1 MTNSLPLPTDIR
13 LMNLAAGVLMT
24 VFVVLS
30 LGGGAWWVL
39 SHPVF
44 AIQSI
49 QVQGE
54 VVRSHSASFRNQVV
68 PQLNGNFFTLNLTQA
83 QEAFKS
89 VPWVREA
96 VVHRVFPGQLRSVI
110 VEHQPMAT
118 WGEEGG
124 NFMVNEQG
132 QVFEAPVEDVDIE
145 KLPRMLGP
153 AGSSATVARMYR
165 VMTHVFDALEF
176 RLEKIELTARGSWR
190 VWTDSGALVE
200 LGRGTERELVERVDL
215 LLKTLPQI
223 TARYGRTPMALLGAD
238 LRHKDG
244 YALRLRG
251 VSTIEDSNKKGLE
264 GSRR

>member
-1 MTNSLPLPTDIR
+1 MTNSLPLPVDVR
-13 LMNLAAGVLMT
+13 LMNLAAALLMT
-24 VFVVLS
+24 VFVAMA
-30 LGGGAWWVL
+30 LGAGAWWLL
-39 SHPVF
+39 SHPMF

-49 QVQGE
+49 KVQGE

-68 PQLNGNFFTLNLTQA
+68 PQLSGNFFTLNLTQA

-96 VVHRVFPGQLRSVI
+96 VVHRVFPGQLRSVV

-132 QVFEAPVEDVDIE
+132 QVFEAPVEDVEIE

-153 AGSSATVARMYR
+153 AGSSGMVARMYR
-165 VMTHVFDALEF
+165 VMVPLFDTLDFKLE
-176 RLEKIELTARGSWR
+176 RIELTPRGSWR

-200 LGRGTERELVERVDL
+200 LGRGTERELVDRVDL

-223 TARYGRTPMALLGAD
+223 TARYSRTPMALQGAD

-251 VSTIEDSNKKGLE
+251 VSTIDDSQKKGLE

>member
-1 MTNSLPLPTDIR
+1 MTQRLPLPTDVR
-13 LMNLAAGVLMT
+13 LMNMASALLMA
-24 VFVVLS
+24 VFVVLT
-30 LGGGAWWVL
+30 LGAGAWWLL
-39 SHPVF
+39 SHPMF

-49 QVQGE
+49 KVQGE
-54 VVRSHSASFRNQVV
+54 VVRSHSASFRHQVV
-68 PQLNGNFFTLNLTQA
+68 PQLHGNFFTLNLSQA

-96 VVHRVFPGQLRSVI
+96 VVHRVFPGQLRSVV

-153 AGSSATVARMYR
+153 DGSSARVAGMYR
-165 VMTHVFDALEF
+165 VMTPLFDALDF

-190 VWTDSGALVE
+190 VWTDNGALVE
-200 LGRGTERELVERVDL
+200 LGRGSERELVERIDL
-215 LLKTLPQI
+215 LLKTLPQV
-223 TARYGRTPMALLGAD
+223 TSRYGRTPLALQGAD

>member
-1 MTNSLPLPTDIR
+1 MTNTLPMPTDVR
-13 LMNLAAGVLMT
+13 LMNLAATLLMT
-24 VFVVLS
+24 VFLTLT
-30 LGGGAWWVL
+30 LGGGAWWL
-39 SHPVF
+39 LNHPMF

-49 QVQGE
+49 KVQGE

-68 PQLNGNFFTLNLTQA
+68 PQLSGNFFTLNLTQA

-96 VVHRVFPGQLRSVI
+96 VVHRVFPGQLRTV
-110 VEHQPMAT
+110 VLEHQPMAT

-132 QVFEAPVEDVDIE
+132 QVFEAPVEDVEIE

-153 AGSSATVARMYR
+153 AGSSAMVVRIYR
-165 VMTHVFDALEF
+165 VMGPLFDALDF
-176 RLEKIELTARGSWR
+176 KLEKIELTARGSWR
-190 VWTDSGALVE
+190 IWTDSGALVE
-200 LGRGTERELVERVDL
+200 LGRGTESELVERVDL
-215 LLKTLPQI
+215 LLKTLPQV

-251 VSTIEDSNKKGLE
+251 VSTIEDGMKKGPE

>member
-1 MTNSLPLPTDIR
+1 MSQTLPLPTDVR
-13 LMNLAAGVLMT
+13 LMNFAAAVLGT
-24 VFVVLS
+24 VFLVLT
-30 LGGGAWWVL
+30 LGSGAWWL
-39 SHPVF
+39 LNHPMF

-54 VVRSHSASFRNQVV
+54 VVRSHPASYRNQVV
-68 PQLNGNFFTLNLTQA
+68 PQLKGNFFTLNLSQA

-89 VPWVREA
+89 VPWVRDV
-96 VVHRVFPGQLRSVI
+96 VVHRVFPGQLRTVV

-153 AGSSATVARMYR
+153 EGSSTRVVAMYH
-165 VMTHVFDALEF
+165 VMVPLFDTLDF
-176 RLEKIELTARGSWR
+176 KIEKIELTARGSWR

-200 LGRGTERELVERVDL
+200 LGRGTSSELVERLDL
-215 LLKTLPQI
+215 LLKTLPQV
-223 TARYGRTPMALLGAD
+223 TARYSRTPMALLGAD

-251 VSTIEDSNKKGLE
+251 VSTIEEGPKKGPE

>member
-1 MTNSLPLPTDIR
+1 MTNTLPMPTDVR
-13 LMNLAAGVLMT
+13 LMNLAAALLLT
-24 VFVVLS
+24 VFMALT
-30 LGGGAWWVL
+30 LGSGAWWL
-39 SHPVF
+39 LNHPMF

-49 QVQGE
+49 KVQGE

-68 PQLNGNFFTLNLTQA
+68 PQLSGNFFTLNLTQA
-83 QEAFKS
+83 QDAFKS

-96 VVHRVFPGQLRSVI
+96 VVHRVFPGQLRTVI
-110 VEHQPMAT
+110 LEHQPMAT

-145 KLPRMLGP
+145 KLPRMQGP
-153 AGSSATVARMYR
+153 AGSSAMVVRTYR
-165 VMTHVFDALEF
+165 VMVPLFDALDF
-176 RLEKIELTARGSWR
+176 KLEKIELTARGSWR

-200 LGRGTERELVERVDL
+200 LGRGTESELVERVDL
-215 LLKTLPQI
+215 LLKTLPQV

-251 VSTIEDSNKKGLE
+251 VSTIEDGMKKGLE

>member
-1 MTNSLPLPTDIR
+1 MSTSLPLPTDVR
-13 LMNLAAGVLMT
+13 LMNLAAGLLSMA
-24 VFVVLS
+24 FVVLS
-30 LGGGAWWVL
+30 LGGAAWWVL
-39 SHPVF
+39 RHPAF

-49 QVQGE
+49 TVQGE
-54 VVRSHSASFRNQVV
+54 VVRSHAASFRNHVV
-68 PQLNGNFFTLNLTQA
+68 PQLNGNFFTLNLAQA
-83 QEAFKS
+83 QQAFQS

-96 VVHRVFPGQLRSVI
+96 VVHRVFPGQLRTV
-110 VEHQPMAT
+110 VAEHQPMAT

-145 KLPRMLGP
+145 KLPRMQGP
-153 AGSSATVARMYR
+153 DGTSVLVTRIYR
-165 VMTHVFDALEF
+165 VMSPLFETLDF

-200 LGRGTERELVERVDL
+200 LGRGTEAELMQRVDL
-215 LLKTLPQI
+215 LLRTLPQV
-223 TARYGRTPMALLGAD
+223 TGRYNRTPMALLGAD

-251 VSTIEDSNKKGLE
+251 VSTLTENDRNSLD

>member
-1 MTNSLPLPTDIR
+1 MSTSLPLPTDVR
-13 LMNLAAGVLMT
+13 LMNLAAGLLSL
-24 VFVVLS
+24 VFVVLV

-39 SHPVF
+39 RHPTF

-49 QVQGE
+49 TVQGE
-54 VVRSHSASFRNQVV
+54 VVRSHAASFRNHVV
-68 PQLNGNFFTLNLTQA
+68 PQLSGNFFTLNLAQA
-83 QEAFKS
+83 QQAFQS

-96 VVHRVFPGQLRSVI
+96 VVHRVFPGQLRSVV

-145 KLPRMLGP
+145 KLPRMQGP
-153 AGSSATVARMYR
+153 EGSSLLVTRMYR
-165 VMTHVFDALEF
+165 VMTPLFETLDF

-200 LGRGTERELVERVDL
+200 LGRGTEAELMQRVDL
-215 LLKTLPQI
+215 LLRTLPQV
-223 TARYGRTPMALLGAD
+223 TGRYNRTPMALLGAD

-251 VSTIEDSNKKGLE
+251 VSTLAENDKNGLDR
-264 GSRR
+264 SRR

>member
-1 MTNSLPLPTDIR
+1 MSNSLPLPTDVR
-13 LMNLAAGVLMT
+13 LMNLAAALLLL
-24 VFVVLS
+24 VFVMLA

-39 SHPVF
+39 RHPVF

-49 QVQGE
+49 TVQGE
-54 VVRSHSASFRNQVV
+54 VVRSHAASFRNHVV
-68 PQLNGNFFTLNLTQA
+68 PQLSGNFFTLNLAQA
-83 QEAFKS
+83 QQAFQS

-96 VVHRVFPGQLRSVI
+96 VVHRVFPGQLRSV
-110 VEHQPMAT
+110 VLEHQPMAT

-145 KLPRMLGP
+145 KLPRMQGP
-153 AGSSATVARMYR
+153 EGTSQLVTRMYR
-165 VMTHVFDALEF
+165 VMTPLFETLDF

-200 LGRGTERELVERVDL
+200 LGRGTESELMQRVDL
-215 LLKTLPQI
+215 LLKTLPQV
-223 TARYGRTPMALLGAD
+223 TGRYNRTPMALLGAD

-251 VSTIEDSNKKGLE
+251 VSTLAENDKNGLD

>member
-1 MTNSLPLPTDIR
+1 MTNSLPLPVDVR
-13 LMNLAAGVLMT
+13 LMNLAAALLMT
-24 VFVVLS
+24 VFVAMT
-30 LGGGAWWVL
+30 LGAGAWWLL
-39 SHPVF
+39 SHPMF

-54 VVRSHSASFRNQVV
+54 VVRSHSASFRNLVV
-68 PQLNGNFFTLNLTQA
+68 PQLSGNFFTLNLTQA

-96 VVHRVFPGQLRSVI
+96 VVHRVFPGQLRSVV

-124 NFMVNEQG
+124 NLMVNEQG

-153 AGSSATVARMYR
+153 AGSSAMVARMYR
-165 VMTHVFDALEF
+165 VMVPLFDTLDF
-176 RLEKIELTARGSWR
+176 KLEKIELNARGSWR

-200 LGRGTERELVERVDL
+200 LGRGAERELVDRVEL
-215 LLKTLPQI
+215 LLKTLPQV
-223 TARYGRTPMALLGAD
+223 TARYSRTPMALLGAD

-251 VSTIEDSNKKGLE
+251 VSTIDDSQKKGLE